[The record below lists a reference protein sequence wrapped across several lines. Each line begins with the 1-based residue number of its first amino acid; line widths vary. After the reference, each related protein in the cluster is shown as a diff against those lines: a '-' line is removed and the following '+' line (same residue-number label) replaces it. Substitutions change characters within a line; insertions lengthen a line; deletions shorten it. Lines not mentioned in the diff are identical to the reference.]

1 MDDVLPGGQ
10 IIVACAAVSLTIG
23 TSLCVASTVLLRAAL
38 LLCGGT
44 VIGGVSAS
52 ALIRLCSA
60 VGIGAGYTATLCAS
74 AGVLSRPSAA
84 FSTRICC
91 AAVSA

>member
-44 VIGGVSAS
+44 VIGGVSSS
-52 ALIRLCSA
+52 ALICL
-60 VGIGAGYTATLCAS
+60 GT
-74 AGVLSRPSAA
+74 
-84 FSTRICC
+84 
-91 AAVSA
+91 AAVAVRGCTSVGVVRVVGVSGGIIPL

>member
-52 ALIRLCSA
+52 ALVCLGTAAITVRGCTS
-60 VGIGAGYTATLCAS
+60 VGVVRVV
-74 AGVLSRPSAA
+74 GVSGGIIPL
-84 FSTRICC
+84 
-91 AAVSA
+91 